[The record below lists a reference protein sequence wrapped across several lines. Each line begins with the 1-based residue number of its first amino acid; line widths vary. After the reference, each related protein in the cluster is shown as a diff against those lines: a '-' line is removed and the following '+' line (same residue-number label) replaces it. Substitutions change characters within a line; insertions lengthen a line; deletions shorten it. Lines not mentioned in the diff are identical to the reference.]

1 MLWDKSF
8 VFLVV
13 VSIYLFFGNKLYI
26 FYVMGHYWRTSI
38 DPSPPASPRFDLIYS
53 PTQSGV
59 SWPKVHPACLGAV
72 RRNVAAL
79 VDVPSPG
86 AQRINSSFADDLE
99 LEPERHSNL
108 SPASTVSQWVEAWA
122 HISAVLFF
130 FSFFFFINEHVGERF
145 RSSFPICH

>member
-8 VFLVV
+8 VFLVLA
-13 VSIYLFFGNKLYI
+13 SIYLFFGNKLYPTSVRGYSRR
-26 FYVMGHYWRTSI
+26 YVMGHYWRTSI
-38 DPSPPASPRFDLIYS
+38 NPSPPASPRFDLIYS

-72 RRNVAAL
+72 RRNVATL

-108 SPASTVSQWVEAWA
+108 SPASTVSQ
-122 HISAVLFF
+122 
-130 FSFFFFINEHVGERF
+130 
-145 RSSFPICH
+145 